1 MLQIE
6 FDSIVFREGKIY
18 VAYSPKLD
26 VSSCGSTV
34 EEAKVNLK
42 MAVRLFIEEAEKLGT
57 LQEILEEA
65 GYESKDTG
73 FWTAPRVVATEF
85 VQLQAQ

>member
-6 FDSIVFREGKIY
+6 FDTIVFQEEETY

-34 EEAKVNLK
+34 EEAKGNLK
-42 MAVRLFIEEAEKLGT
+42 TAVRLFIEESAKIGT
-57 LQEILEEA
+57 LDEILEEA
-65 GYESKDTG
+65 GYASKDAHC
-73 FWTAPRVVATEF
+73 WKAPRIVATER
-85 VQLQAQ
+85 VYLQAQ

>member
-6 FDSIVFREGKIY
+6 FDSIVFQEGKVY

-42 MAVRLFIEEAEKLGT
+42 MAVRLFIEESEKLGT

-73 FWTAPRVVATEF
+73 HWIAPRVVATEF

>member
-6 FDSIVFREGKIY
+6 FDSIVFQEGKVY

-42 MAVRLFIEEAEKLGT
+42 IAVRLFIEESEKLGT

-73 FWTAPRVVATEF
+73 HWTAPRVVATEF

>member
-6 FDSIVFREGKIY
+6 FDSIVFQEGKVYI
-18 VAYSPKLD
+18 AYSPKLD

-34 EEAKVNLK
+34 EEA
-42 MAVRLFIEEAEKLGT
+42 
-57 LQEILEEA
+57 

-73 FWTAPRVVATEF
+73 HWTAPRVVATEF